1 MIEPQP
7 SALELAD
14 RLRRRELST
23 EELVRDCLARI
34 ERLDPTLH
42 AFVDLFPRRALAA
55 ARRADAALA
64 RGGAPRFTG
73 VPIGIK
79 DVNFVRGAFTRAGS
93 HAFRWMFSPLDD
105 RTVARLRGA
114 GFVILGKLATSEL
127 GAMPVTEP
135 DTHAPTRNPWNL
147 ELTPGGSSGGSAAA
161 VASGM
166 LPIAQ
171 GSDGAGSIRIPSAL
185 CGLVG
190 LKPTRGRVAEHIGK
204 PQPRGL
210 AVNGPIARTVD
221 DAAAMLDV
229 LDAGPPPPKPFLELA
244 RDRPRRLRIRVAT
257 RSSLCTIDP
266 EIAAIVE
273 RTARRLGDLGHEILD
288 APMLTGELDEFLP
301 LWQHA
306 IGHAPVLRPGL
317 LQPVTRWL
325 YDAGKQLAPGAMER
339 AHDVL
344 IARIAA
350 WFGDADVMLTPT
362 VAVAPPSI
370 GAWKARDPRGAFEGA
385 TGLGAFTA
393 PFNISGQPAI
403 SIPAGR
409 GSWGTPIGV
418 QLGGRAFEEGTLL
431 ALANQLAA

>member
-1 MIEPQP
+1 MDPQP
-7 SALELAD
+7 PALELAD
-14 RLRRRELST
+14 RLRRREVSSV
-23 EELVRDCLARI
+23 ELVADCLARI

-42 AFVDLFPRRALAA
+42 AFVEVFERRALAA
-55 ARRADAALA
+55 ARRADLALA
-64 RGGAPRFTG
+64 AGDAPRFTG

-93 HAFRWMFSPLDD
+93 RAFRWMFSPVDD
-105 RTVARLRGA
+105 RTVARLRAA
-114 GFVILGKLATSEL
+114 GFVIVGKLATSEL

-135 DTHAPTRNPWNL
+135 DTHPATRNPWQL

-171 GSDGAGSIRIPSAL
+171 GSDGAGSIRIPSSL

-190 LKPTRGRVAEHIGK
+190 LKPSRGRVAEHVGK

-221 DAAAMLDV
+221 DAAAILDV
-229 LDAGPPPPKPFLELA
+229 LDAGPPPPRPFLEAA
-244 RDRPRRLRIRVAT
+244 RRPPAKLRIRVGT
-257 RSSLCTIDP
+257 RSSLTTLHP
-266 EIAAIVE
+266 EVAAAVE
-273 RTARRLGDLGHEILD
+273 RTARRLAALGHTIAL
-288 APMLTGELDEFLP
+288 APALSGELDEFLP

-306 IGHAPVLRPGL
+306 IAGAPVLRPSL

-325 YDAGKQLAPGAMER
+325 YDAGRQLAPGAMER

-344 IARIAA
+344 VERIAA

-362 VAVAPPSI
+362 VAVPPPAV
-370 GAWKARDPRGAFEGA
+370 GAWRGLDPRAAFEGA
-385 TGLGAFTA
+385 TRLGAFTA

-403 SIPAGR
+403 TIPAGQ

-418 QLGGRAFEEGTLL
+418 QLGGKLFDEATLL

>member
-1 MIEPQP
+1 
-7 SALELAD
+7 
-14 RLRRRELST
+14 
-23 EELVRDCLARI
+23 
-34 ERLDPTLH
+34 
-42 AFVDLFPRRALAA
+42 
-55 ARRADAALA
+55 
-64 RGGAPRFTG
+64 
-73 VPIGIK
+73 
-79 DVNFVRGAFTRAGS
+79 
-93 HAFRWMFSPLDD
+93 MFSPLDD

-135 DTHAPTRNPWNL
+135 DTHAATRNPWNL
-147 ELTPGGSSGGSAAA
+147 DLTPGGSSGGSAAA

-221 DAAAMLDV
+221 DAAAV
-229 LDAGPPPPKPFLELA
+229 LDLLDSGPPPPRPFLEMA
-244 RDRPRRLRIRVAT
+244 RDTPRRLRIRVGT
-257 RSSLCTIDP
+257 RSSLCTIHP
-266 EIAAIVE
+266 EVAAVVD
-273 RTARRLGDLGHEILD
+273 RTARRLADLGHEIIE
-288 APMLTGELDEFLP
+288 APELTGELDEFLP

-306 IGHAPVLRPGL
+306 IGNAPVLRPGL

-325 YDAGKQLAPGAMER
+325 YDAGKKLAPGTMEK
-339 AHDVL
+339 AHDALV
-344 IARIAA
+344 ARISA

-362 VAVAPPSI
+362 VAVVPPTI
-370 GAWKARDPRGAFEGA
+370 GEWKSRDPRGAFEGA

-393 PFNISGQPAI
+393 PFNITGQPAI
-403 SIPAGR
+403 SIPAGK
-409 GSWGTPIGV
+409 GSWGTPIGI
-418 QLGGRAFEEGTLL
+418 QLGGKLFDEATLL
-431 ALANQLAA
+431 ALANQLQE